1 MSPKI
6 FFSIAIG
13 LISGLVLGIF
23 IAPDQVQSLILIS
36 GLIILVWIIVCKK
49 LFHEKKFLIIGFI
62 TLVALCIG
70 YLRVQEFHRTY
81 PFDSFNQYHNKTIT
95 VVGIIDQVP
104 SFKPGT
110 QQLIIQPI
118 VINGEKVPEKTLKIG
133 INVSDLE
140 SYSYNDQI
148 VFSGKFML
156 RDNFESDTG
165 RTVQYRLMSYSKKVI
180 GDISYPTVIEHVHS
194 EFSVWDFFSSV
205 KQKFVKSLHQL
216 FYSPASGLLAGI
228 MIGDT
233 STLDNNLLDIFRMV
247 GLIHIVVLSGYNIT
261 LVANFFV
268 RMFAPLGYHRRL
280 IAAMF
285 ALLFFIAIV
294 GISQT
299 ALRAGIMALCAF
311 ASRYY
316 IRPYIVLRGIILALL
331 IMGILSPYALLFD
344 LSLQLSFL
352 ATIGIVYMFPIM
364 QEKFPRLSENFFGEI
379 LIQTVAVNI
388 LTLPII
394 IYQMGYFSLI
404 SFPINVLVLGIISL
418 LTVSGFAAVFAG
430 MVFFPLGQ
438 ILALPIQVITDLII
452 KVSDWAAK
460 HDPFQ
465 FHFQVFS
472 VYWMIS
478 IYVII
483 FIWIIRHISSKKT
496 QQ

>member
-1 MSPKI
+1 MSSKV
-6 FFSIAIG
+6 FFSIVVG
-13 LISGLVLGIF
+13 LISGLVVGIF
-23 IAPDQVQSLILIS
+23 ITPDQVRPLILIS
-36 GLIILVWIIVCKK
+36 GLITLIWIIVCKK
-49 LFHEKKFLIIGFI
+49 LFHEKKFLTVGFI
-62 TLVALCIG
+62 TIIALCIG
-70 YLRVQEFHRTY
+70 YLRVQHFHRMY
-81 PFDSFNQYHNKTIT
+81 PFDSFNQYHNQTIT
-95 VVGIIDQVP
+95 VVGTIDQVP
-104 SFKPGT
+104 NFKPGT
-110 QQLIIQPI
+110 QQLIIRPL
-118 VINGEKVPEKTLKIG
+118 VINGEKIPEKTLKIG
-133 INVSDLE
+133 IKVSDLE
-140 SYSYNDQI
+140 DYSYGDRV

-165 RTVQYRLMSYSKKVI
+165 RMVQYRLMSYSKKII
-180 GDISYPTVIEHVHS
+180 GDISYPVVTEHVHDK
-194 EFSVWDFFSSV
+194 FSLWNLFSSI

-216 FYSPASGLLAGI
+216 FYSPTSGLLAGI

-233 STLDNNLLDIFRMV
+233 STLDNNLLEIFRMV

-261 LVANFFV
+261 LVANFFT
-268 RMFAPLGYHRRL
+268 RIFAPLGYYRRL
-280 IAAMF
+280 IVAII
-285 ALLFFIAIV
+285 ALVFFIAIV

-331 IMGILSPYALLFD
+331 IMGLLSPYALLFD

-364 QEKFPRLSENFFGEI
+364 QEKFPRISENFFGEI
-379 LIQTVAVNI
+379 LVQTVAVNI

-404 SFPINVLVLGIISL
+404 SFPINVAVLGIISL
-418 LTVSGFAAVFAG
+418 LTVSGFAAVFVG
-430 MVFFPLGQ
+430 MIFFPLGQ
-438 ILALPIQVITDLII
+438 VLALPIQFVTDLII
-452 KVSDWAAK
+452 RISDFASR

-472 VYWMIS
+472 VYWMIG
-478 IYVII
+478 IYAVI
-483 FIWIIRHISSKKT
+483 FIWIIRHISSQKT

>member
-13 LISGLVLGIF
+13 LISGLVVGIF
-23 IAPDQVQSLILIS
+23 IAPNQIQKIVLVS
-36 GLIILVWIIVCKK
+36 GLIILVWIMVCKK
-49 LFHEKKFLIIGFI
+49 LFHAKKFLTISFI
-62 TLVALCIG
+62 TIIALCIG
-70 YLRVQEFHRTY
+70 YLRVQDFHRTY
-81 PFDSFNQYHNKTIT
+81 PFDSFNRYHNQTIT
-95 VVGIIDQVP
+95 VVGSIDQVP
-104 SFKPGT
+104 NFKPGT
-110 QQLIIQPI
+110 QQLIIRPLI
-118 VINGEKVPEKTLKIG
+118 INGEKVPEKTLKIG
-133 INVSDLE
+133 IKVSDLE
-140 SYSYNDQI
+140 EYSYGDKV
-148 VFSGKFML
+148 VFSGKFSL

-165 RTVQYRLMSYSKKVI
+165 RTVQYRLMSYSKKII
-180 GDISYPTVIEHVHS
+180 GDISYPTVMEHRYG
-194 EFSVWDFFSSV
+194 EFSILDLFSNI
-205 KQKFVKSLHQL
+205 KQKFVKSLHRL

-233 STLDNNLLDIFRMV
+233 STLDNDLLEIFRMV

-261 LVANFFV
+261 LVANFFTK
-268 RMFAPLGYHRRL
+268 MFAPLGYYRRL
-280 IAAMF
+280 IAAII
-285 ALLFFIAIV
+285 ALVFFIAIV

-331 IMGILSPYALLFD
+331 IMGTLSPYALLFD

-352 ATIGIVYMFPIM
+352 ATIGIVYMFPVM

-404 SFPINVLVLGIISL
+404 SFPINVLVLGIISI
-418 LTVSGFAAVFAG
+418 LTVSGFAAVFIG
-430 MVFFPLGQ
+430 MIIFPLGQ
-438 ILALPIQVITDLII
+438 VLALPIQIITDAII
-452 KVSDWAAK
+452 RISDLAAR

-465 FHFQVFS
+465 FQFKPFS
-472 VYWMIS
+472 VYWMFS
-478 IYVII
+478 VYVII
-483 FIWIIRHISSKKT
+483 FVWILRKNLIKGN
-496 QQ
+496 